1 MVSVCYILQVECAST
16 YLSSTWK
23 PLSCCKPQ
31 QSLLEC
37 TLSIVTPIAI
47 RLPTCLW
54 THGFT
59 ESYGK
64 AYIYLHRATVSFS
77 GCGPEPEM
85 HEASVPSDFKIRWYT
100 TNSSTEFR
108 AGPPSLF
115 RNLIA
120 FAPLCCF
127 VLHKPSEPNQT
138 RILCK
143 NLPSWSFNL
152 QISHMSSIKI
162 LLIFLLVIQASLHC
176 SFIETG
182 PLRLQSNIH
191 S

>member
-64 AYIYLHRATVSFS
+64 AHIYLHRATVSFS

-100 TNSSTEFR
+100 TNSSNEFR
-108 AGPPSLF
+108 AGPLSSGIWLLLPP
-115 RNLIA
+115 
-120 FAPLCCF
+120 FAVLCCIS
-127 VLHKPSEPNQT
+127 PANQT
-138 RILCK
+138 RLAFSARICL
-143 NLPSWSFNL
+143 LDRS
-152 QISHMSSIKI
+152 ISKSATW
-162 LLIFLLVIQASLHC
+162 VQ
-176 SFIETG
+176 
-182 PLRLQSNIH
+182 
-191 S
+191 